1 MPLNKLENFI
11 KNVEGRILYVNPND
25 LDATDNINNQ
35 GNSLAQPFKTVQRA
49 LLESARF
56 SYLKGNNNDIT
67 EKTTILLFPG
77 EHVIDNRPG
86 HAIKDIGG
94 TAIAITPSGEQLT
107 ASTELTL
114 TLDSNFDI
122 TSPEN
127 ILYKFNSI
135 RGGVIIPRGTSIVGL
150 DLRKTKIRPK
160 YIPNPTDSNVNS
172 SSIFRITGACYFWQ
186 LSFFDGDEN
195 TLVYTDSSDFSSGNR
210 SKPTFSHHKLTCF
223 EYADGTNIPAGY
235 DISDLDMYYSKL
247 SNAFNRASGRDID
260 QKFPSNSLGFS
271 KQRPE
276 WEIVGAF
283 APDPVPISSIISGD
297 GFTPSNLIT
306 VTTTEPHG
314 LTAGTPIKI
323 NGINVDDYNIS
334 TKVQNV
340 NTLYSFTYLLPFVR
354 NNLLASPSISGA
366 EVIIETDTVS
376 GASPYIFNVS
386 LRSVWGMNGMHADG
400 SKASG
405 FKSMVVAQFTGVSLQ
420 KDDRAFVKY
429 NKTSRKY
436 ESITVTKTS
445 GSELASGSSS
455 TNPNSAYHLDSDAI
469 YRNGWECSHVKV
481 TNDAFVQ
488 VVSVFAIGFTKHF
501 DSQTGG
507 DISITNS
514 NSNFGQLAL
523 SSYGFRNEA
532 FSKDDS
538 AFITSIITPRAIVS
552 EKSLVDWQSFDV
564 GLTTSVGISS
574 HLYLY
579 GFTEKT
585 DLPPVVVQAY
595 RVGAKVDDKIF
606 VSANGNTYSASINMV
621 DNFINNVAYGSNV
634 SVKEYRVVS
643 GPSGSPSNILNIGT
657 HNLTTGEKILITSE
671 NGDIPENL
679 SENTIYYAIRHSSSE
694 IKIAASKTNAD
705 SGSAITIYGGTKVK
719 VLSRVSDKNAGDIG
733 SPVQYDEANSNWF
746 LHVNPNNEIYNIFNS
761 LGEAALTD
769 RSEVSYFERYNDI
782 RGLDEKIYK
791 LRVVIPKE
799 SFNSKDPTEGYVIQE
814 SNSTGAR
821 SEYDFTLANIT
832 SNDYAYN
839 KNLRLIAKC
848 SEATNV
854 VTVITENPHN
864 LLTGD
869 LVTIKNVKSSTNT
882 TADNDKG
889 FNGSFIVSSVTG
901 DKSFTYSIVDVNGVT
916 HNTGT
921 FVDNTSTRNVFSP
934 RFERK
939 DLNKNFYIYRSD
951 TISPY
956 IYNVQ
961 DGIYHLYVLNADNEI
976 PEEFS
981 GLKFS
986 QPVIDL
992 YPQLDRD
999 NIEENPQATKC
1010 FAKRSPVGDVVTNDV
1025 KKSVTK
1031 ETIDKM
1037 AVSLGFGLKIIGVS
1051 TAYTSQTS
1059 GTATLLF
1066 DRPHNLSG
1074 IVTYSSINRG
1084 SGYTPGTYYNV
1095 KLYNTGTSTWDGAT
1109 AKVVVA
1115 GAANSITSV
1124 DIMSGGSGYNNN
1136 EVLEFDTTVVGSG
1149 TGASI
1154 TISNSGIS
1162 SAINNVIQTTGI
1174 TTTTDGY
1181 FRITSIPSTTQVSVA
1196 VTNGDPKI
1204 EIDQYAFNVEKS
1216 LVVSSSTYNSSN
1228 GYVTFNCASSHGL
1241 VIGNKIR
1248 VVDSNNN
1255 NLGDYIVNE
1264 IVSLT
1269 SFRSLTHK
1277 SLSASR
1283 IFKHGLSANEATSDT
1298 QGENLGTRGQYIY
1311 DNERLNLITAVT
1323 TENYLEVETLE
1334 SQSAIINRFP
1344 LGSYIQIGSE
1354 IMRITSSTLGGAGL
1368 NRISVIRG
1376 VLGTQI
1382 QNHAVGSLIKKIKPI
1397 AIEFRRPAI
1406 IRASGHTFEYL
1417 GYGPGNYSTSLPQ
1430 LQVKSLTEREEF
1442 LSQSQE
1448 RSSGIVVYTGMNNN
1462 GDFFIG
1468 NTKYSS
1474 TSGKQKTFDIP
1485 TPTVTGQD
1493 PSRLSVVFD
1502 EVTIKERLLVEGGN
1516 SGTILSQFNGPVL
1529 MNKDIKINGAVNIN
1543 NSLKVR
1549 DSLKIDNTTQSVDK
1563 DTGCLVVEGGI
1574 GIEKN
1579 LNVGGLTNISGLL
1592 RVSGVS
1598 TFVGISSFSS
1608 NIFVGGNQNLF
1619 GSLTINGGGGATAL
1633 TLRNGKELVLNNTSN
1648 SGSASIYCDTSDELR
1663 TNNNVYIG
1671 NALNV
1676 VGDITAFYSSDRR
1689 LKDNINPISN
1699 ALEKVISISGNTF
1712 TWNDN
1717 SSHSGEDVGV
1727 IAQEIESILPQVVKT
1742 RDDGYKAVQYEKLVP
1757 LLVEAIKDLN
1767 NKIDSINNQSNK

>member
-77 EHVIDNRPG
+77 EHPIDNRPG
-86 HAIKDIGG
+86 HAIKDIAG
-94 TAIAITPSGEQLT
+94 TAFAISPSGEQT
-107 ASTELTL
+107 AASTELTL
-114 TLDSNFDI
+114 TLESNFDI
-122 TSPEN
+122 TSSDN
-127 ILYKFNSI
+127 ILHKFNSI
-135 RGGVIIPRGTSIVGL
+135 NGGVIVPRGTSIVGL

-160 YIPNPTDSNVNS
+160 YVPNPTDSNVDFS
-172 SSIFRITGACYFWQ
+172 AIFRITGACYFWQ

-195 TLVYTDSSDFSSGNR
+195 SLVYTDNSDFSSGNK

-223 EYADGTNIPAGY
+223 EYADGTNIPSGY

-306 VTTTEPHG
+306 VTTAEPHG
-314 LTAGTPIKI
+314 LTAGTPVKI
-323 NGINVDDYNIS
+323 NGVNVEDYNIS

-340 NTLYSFTYLLPFVR
+340 NTLYQFTYLLPFVR
-354 NNLLASPSISGA
+354 NNLPASPSISGA

-386 LRSVWGMNGMHADG
+386 LRSVWGMNGMLADG

-420 KDDRAFVKY
+420 KDDRSFVKY

-436 ESITVTKTS
+436 ESITITKTS

-523 SSYGFRNEA
+523 SSYGFRKEA
-532 FSKDDS
+532 FSKDDN
-538 AFITSIITPRAIVS
+538 AYITSIITPRAIVS
-552 EKSLVDWQSFDV
+552 EKSLIDWQSFDV

-606 VSANGNTYSASINMV
+606 VSANGTTYNASINMV
-621 DNFINNVAYGSNV
+621 DSFTNNIAYGSNV
-634 SVKEYRVVS
+634 SYKEYSVVS

-657 HNLTTGEKILITSE
+657 HNLSTGEKILITSE

-679 SENTIYYAIRHSSSE
+679 FENTIYYAIRHSSDS

-705 SGSAITIYGGTKVK
+705 SGSAITIYGGSKVK
-719 VLSRVSDKNAGDIG
+719 ILSRVSDKNAGDIG

-746 LHVNPNNEIYNIFNS
+746 LHVNSGNGIYNIFNS
-761 LGEAALTD
+761 LGEASLTD

-799 SFNSKDPTEGYVIQE
+799 TINAKDPTEGYAIQE
-814 SNSTGAR
+814 SSSTGAR
-821 SEYDFTLANIT
+821 SEYDFTLTDIT
-832 SNDYAYN
+832 ANDYAYN
-839 KNLRLIAKC
+839 KNLRLISKC
-848 SEATNV
+848 SQASNIVTV
-854 VTVITENPHN
+854 VTEKPHN
-864 LLTGD
+864 LSVGE
-869 LVTIKNVKSSTNT
+869 LVTIKNVQSSTN
-882 TADNDKG
+882 ASAENNKG
-889 FNGSFIVSSVTG
+889 YNGSFTVLTVTG
-901 DKSFTYSIVDVNGVT
+901 DKSFTYSIVDTSGVT

-921 FVDNTSTRNVFSP
+921 FVDNTSTRNVFLP
-934 RFERK
+934 RFERS
-939 DLNKNFYIYRSD
+939 DLKKNLYIYRSD

-961 DGIYHLYVLNADNEI
+961 DGIYHVYVLNADNEI
-976 PEEFS
+976 TEEFPD
-981 GLKFS
+981 LKFS

-1031 ETIDKM
+1031 ETIDK
-1037 AVSLGFGLKIIGVS
+1037 AAISLGFGLKISGVS
-1051 TAYTSQTS
+1051 TTYSSQTS
-1059 GTATLLF
+1059 GTTTIVF

-1115 GAANSITSV
+1115 GSASSITSV
-1124 DIMSGGSGYNNN
+1124 DIITGGSGYTSG
-1136 EVLEFDTTVVGSG
+1136 EVLEFDTTIVGSG
-1149 TGASI
+1149 SGASI

-1174 TTTTDGY
+1174 TTAKDGY
-1181 FRITSIPSTTQVSVA
+1181 YRITSIPSTTQVSVA
-1196 VTNGDPKI
+1196 VTNGDPRI
-1204 EIDQYAFNVEKS
+1204 QVDQYVFNIGKS

-1228 GYVTFNCASSHGL
+1228 GYMTFNCSSSHGL
-1241 VIGNKIR
+1241 LIGNKIR
-1248 VVDSNNN
+1248 VIDSSNNN
-1255 NLGDYIVNE
+1255 IGDYIVNE

-1269 SFRSLTHK
+1269 SFRSLTNT

-1283 IFKHGLSANEATSDT
+1283 IFKHGLSANEATSDI
-1298 QGENLGTRGQYIY
+1298 QGENLGIRGQYIY
-1311 DNERLNLITAVT
+1311 DNERLDLITAVT
-1323 TENYLEVETLE
+1323 TENYLEVQVLESE
-1334 SQSAIINRFP
+1334 SQSSILNRFP
-1344 LGSYIQIGSE
+1344 LGSYIQVGDE
-1354 IMRITSSTLGGAGL
+1354 IMRVTTSSLSGSNL
-1368 NRISVIRG
+1368 DQIYVIRG
-1376 VLGTQI
+1376 ALGTQI
-1382 QNHAVGSLIKKIKPI
+1382 QSHPAGSLIQKIKPI

-1430 LQVKSLTEREEF
+1430 LQVKTLTEREEF

-1468 NTKYSS
+1468 NTRYSS

-1543 NSLKVR
+1543 NSLKVK
-1549 DSLKIDNTTQSVDK
+1549 DSLKIDDTTQSVDK
-1563 DTGCLVVEGGI
+1563 DTGCLVVEGGV

-1579 LNVGGLTNISGLL
+1579 LNVGGATSITGLL
-1592 RVSGVS
+1592 RVTGVS
-1598 TFVGISSFSS
+1598 TFVGVSTFNSD
-1608 NIFVGGNQNLF
+1608 IFVGGNT
-1619 GSLTINGGGGATAL
+1619 SLVGTLTVNSSTGI
-1633 TLRNGKELVLNNTSN
+1633 TLRNGGDLTLRNTSN
-1648 SGSASIYCDTSDELR
+1648 SGSASIYCDTNNELR

-1671 NALNV
+1671 GALNV
-1676 VGDITAFYSSDRR
+1676 VSDITAFYSSDKR
-1689 LKDNINPISN
+1689 LKDNINPIPN
-1699 ALEKVISISGNTF
+1699 ALDKVNSISGNTF

-1717 SSHSGEDVGV
+1717 SSHTGEDVGV
-1727 IAQEIESILPQVVKT
+1727 IAQEVESILPQVVKT

-1757 LLVEAIKDLN
+1757 LLIEAIKDLN
-1767 NKIDSINNQSNK
+1767 NKLNSINNQSNK

>member
-77 EHVIDNRPG
+77 EHPIDNRPG
-86 HAIKDIGG
+86 YAIKDIGG
-94 TAIAITPSGEQLT
+94 TAYAIAPSGEQTT

-114 TLDSNFDI
+114 TLDSNFDL
-122 TSPEN
+122 TSENN

-135 RGGVIIPRGTSIVGL
+135 YGGVVVPRGTSIVSL

-160 YIPNPTDSNVNS
+160 YVPNPTDSNVNS
-172 SSIFRITGACYFWQ
+172 SAIFRITGACYFWQ

-195 TLVYTDSSDFSSGNR
+195 NLVYTNSSDFSSGNR

-223 EYADGTNIPAGY
+223 EYADGTNIPPGY
-235 DISDLDMYYSKL
+235 DISDLDIYYSKL

-260 QKFPSNSLGFS
+260 QKFPSNPLGFS

-283 APDPVPISSIISGD
+283 APDPIPVSSIISGD

-306 VTTTEPHG
+306 VTTSKPHG
-314 LTAGTPIKI
+314 LTAGTPVKI
-323 NGINVDDYNIS
+323 NGINIEDYNIS

-340 NTLYSFTYLLPFVR
+340 NTLYQFTYLLPFVR
-354 NNLLASPSISGA
+354 NNLPASPSISGA
-366 EVIIETDTVS
+366 EVTIETDTVS

-420 KDDRAFVKY
+420 KDDRAFAKY

-436 ESITVTKTS
+436 ESITISKVS
-445 GSELASGSSS
+445 GAELASGSSS
-455 TNPNSAYHLDSDAI
+455 TNPNSAYHLDSEAI
-469 YRNGWECSHVKV
+469 YRSGWECSHVKV

-532 FSKDDS
+532 FSKDDN

-552 EKSLVDWQSFDV
+552 EKSLIDWQSFDV

-595 RVGAKVDDKIF
+595 RVGAKLNDKIF
-606 VSANGNTYSASINMV
+606 VSANGTTYSASINMV
-621 DNFINNVAYGSNV
+621 DDFINDVAYGSNI
-634 SVKEYRVVS
+634 SVKEYSVVS
-643 GPSGSPSNILNIGT
+643 EPSGSPSNILNIGT
-657 HNLTTGEKILITSE
+657 HNLNTGEKILITSE

-679 SENTIYYAIRHSSSE
+679 SENIIYYAIKHSSNE

-705 SGSAITIYGGTKVK
+705 SGNAITIYGGSKVK
-719 VLSRVSDKNAGDIG
+719 VISRVSDKNPGDIG
-733 SPVQYDEANSNWF
+733 SPVQYDDTNSNWF
-746 LHVNPNNEIYNIFNS
+746 LHVNSNNEIYNIFNS
-761 LGEAALTD
+761 LGEASLTD

-799 SFNSKDPTEGYVIQE
+799 AINAKDPTEGYVIQE

-821 SEYDFTLANIT
+821 SEYDFTLTDIT
-832 SNDYAYN
+832 ANDYAYN
-839 KNLRLIAKC
+839 KNLRLITKC
-848 SEATNV
+848 SQATNIVTV
-854 VTVITENPHN
+854 VTEKPHN
-864 LLTGD
+864 LLVGD
-869 LVTIKNVKSSTNT
+869 LVVIKNVQSSTNT
-882 TADNDKG
+882 TGDANKG
-889 FNGSFIVSSVTG
+889 FNGSFIVSTVTG
-901 DKSFTYSIVDVNGVT
+901 DKTFTYSIVDINGVT

-939 DLNKNFYIYRSD
+939 DLKKNFYIYRSD
-951 TISPY
+951 TISQY

-961 DGIYHLYVLNADNEI
+961 DGIYHLYVLNSDNATT
-976 PEEFS
+976 EEFS
-981 GLKFS
+981 DLKFS

-999 NIEENPQATKC
+999 NVEENPQSTKC
-1010 FAKRSPVGDVVTNDV
+1010 FAKRSPIGDVVTNDP

-1031 ETIDKM
+1031 ETIDKL
-1037 AVSLGFGLKIIGVS
+1037 AVSLGFGLKISGIS
-1051 TAYTSQTS
+1051 TAYTSATS
-1059 GTATLLF
+1059 GTATILF

-1074 IVTYSSINRG
+1074 IVTYSSISRG

-1109 AKVVVA
+1109 AKVIVA
-1115 GAANSITSV
+1115 GSASSITSV
-1124 DIMSGGSGYNNN
+1124 DIMTGGSGYSNG

-1149 TGASI
+1149 SGASI
-1154 TISNSGIS
+1154 TISHTGIS
-1162 SAINNVIQTTGI
+1162 SAIGDVLQTTGI
-1174 TTTTDGY
+1174 TTANDGY

-1196 VTNGDPKI
+1196 VTNGDSKI
-1204 EIDQYAFNVEKS
+1204 QVDQYAFNVGKS
-1216 LVVSSSTYNSSN
+1216 LVVNSSTYNSSN
-1228 GYVTFNCASSHGL
+1228 GYMTFNCSSSHSL
-1241 VIGNKIR
+1241 LIGNRIK

-1269 SFRSLTHK
+1269 SFRSLTNQ

-1283 IFKHGLSANEATSDT
+1283 IFKHGLSANEATSDI
-1298 QGENLGTRGQYIY
+1298 QGENLGIRGQYIY
-1311 DNERLNLITAVT
+1311 DNETLDLVTSIT
-1323 TENYLEVETLE
+1323 TENFLEVQTFN
-1334 SQSAIINRFP
+1334 SQQAITKRFP
-1344 LGSYIQIGSE
+1344 LGSYIQIGDE
-1354 IMRITSSTLGGAGL
+1354 IMRITTSSLSGYSL
-1368 NRISVIRG
+1368 NLIYVIRG

-1382 QNHAVGSLIKKIKPI
+1382 QSHAAGSLIRKIKPI
-1397 AIEFRRPAI
+1397 AIEFRRSAI

-1430 LQVKSLTEREEF
+1430 LQVKTLTEREEF

-1468 NTKYSS
+1468 NTRYSS

-1549 DSLKIDNTTQSVDK
+1549 DSIKIDNTTQSVDK

-1579 LNVGGLTNISGLL
+1579 LNVGGVTNIGGLL

-1598 TFVGISSFSS
+1598 TFVGVSTFNS
-1608 NIFVGGNQNLF
+1608 NIFVGGNASIT
-1619 GSLTINGGGGATAL
+1619 GSLTIDSNNGITIRSGGDL
-1633 TLRNGKELVLNNTSN
+1633 ILSN
-1648 SGSASIYCDTSDELR
+1648 SSNVGFASIYCDTNDELR
-1663 TNNNVYIG
+1663 TNNSVYI
-1671 NALNV
+1671 AKQLNV
-1676 VGDITAFYSSDRR
+1676 AGDITAFYSSDRR
-1689 LKDNINPISN
+1689 LKDNINPISS
-1699 ALEKVISISGNTF
+1699 ALDKVISISGNTF
-1712 TWNDN
+1712 TWNNN

-1727 IAQEIESILPQVVKT
+1727 IAQEVESILPQIVKT

-1757 LLVEAIKDLN
+1757 LLIEAIKDLN
-1767 NKIDSINNQSNK
+1767 NKINSINNQSNK

>member
-56 SYLKGNNNDIT
+56 SYLKGNNNDVT

-77 EHVIDNRPG
+77 EHTVDNRPG
-86 HAIKDIGG
+86 YAIKDIAG
-94 TAIAITPSGEQLT
+94 TAYAISPLGEQT
-107 ASTELTL
+107 AASAELTL
-114 TLDSNFDI
+114 DLNSNFDI
-122 TSPEN
+122 TSSDN

-135 RGGVIIPRGTSIVGL
+135 RGGVIVPRGTSIVSL

-160 YIPNPTDSNVNS
+160 YIPNPTDVDVDPSA
-172 SSIFRITGACYFWQ
+172 IFRITGACYFWQ

-195 TLVYTDSSDFSSGNR
+195 TLVYTDSRDFSSGNR

-223 EYADGTNIPAGY
+223 EYADGTNVPTGY

-283 APDPVPISSIISGD
+283 APDPIPISSITSGD
-297 GFTPSNLIT
+297 GFTPSNLVT
-306 VTTTEPHG
+306 VTTSEPHG
-314 LTAGTPIKI
+314 LTAGTPVKI
-323 NGINVDDYNIS
+323 NGIDVEDYNIS

-340 NTLYSFTYLLPFVR
+340 NSLFQFTYLLPFVR
-354 NNLLASPSISGA
+354 NNLPASPSVSGA
-366 EVIIETDTVS
+366 EVTIETDTVS

-386 LRSVWGMNGMHADG
+386 LRSVWGMNGMLADG

-469 YRNGWECSHVKV
+469 YRDGWESSHVKV

-523 SSYGFRNEA
+523 SSYGFRKEA
-532 FSKDDS
+532 FSKDDN
-538 AFITSIITPRAIVS
+538 AYITSIITPRAIIS
-552 EKSLVDWQSFDV
+552 ETSLIDWQSFDV

-579 GFTEKT
+579 GFTEKQ
-585 DLPPVVVQAY
+585 DLPPVVVQAFK
-595 RVGAKVDDKIF
+595 VGAKVDDKIF
-606 VSANGNTYSASINMV
+606 VSANGNNYSASINMV
-621 DNFINNVAYGSNV
+621 DSFINNVAYGSNV
-634 SVKEYRVVS
+634 SFKEYYVVS

-657 HNLTTGEKILITSE
+657 HNLSTGEKILILSDD
-671 NGDIPENL
+671 GDIPENL
-679 SENTIYYAIRHSSSE
+679 TENVIYYAIRHSSTE
-694 IKIAASKTNAD
+694 IKIAASKTNTD
-705 SGSAITIYGGTKVK
+705 NGTAITIYGGSKVK
-719 VLSRVSDKNAGDIG
+719 IVSRVSDKNAGDVG
-733 SPVQYDEANSNWF
+733 SPVQYDDANSNWF
-746 LHVNPNNEIYNIFNS
+746 LHVNPNNDIYNIFNT
-761 LGEAALTD
+761 LGEASLTD
-769 RSEVSYFERYNDI
+769 RSEVSYFERNSDI
-782 RGLDEKIYK
+782 RSLDEKIYK

-799 SFNSKDPTEGYVIQE
+799 SINAKDPTEGYVIQE

-821 SEYDFTLANIT
+821 SEYDFTLTNIT

-839 KNLRLIAKC
+839 KNLRLISKC
-848 SEATNV
+848 SQTSNI
-854 VTVITENPHN
+854 VTVTTEKPHN
-864 LLTGD
+864 LSVGD
-869 LVTIKNVKSSTNT
+869 TVTIKNVQSSTN
-882 TADNDKG
+882 ASGENNKG
-889 FNGSFIVSSVTG
+889 FNGLFTVLSVTG
-901 DKSFTYSIVDVNGVT
+901 DKSFTYSIVDIEGVT

-921 FVDNTSTRNVFSP
+921 FVDNTSTRNVFLP
-934 RFERK
+934 RFERI
-939 DLNKNFYIYRSD
+939 DLKKNFYIYRSD
-951 TISPY
+951 TISSY

-961 DGIYHLYVLNADNEI
+961 DGIYHLYVLNADNQI

-981 GLKFS
+981 DLKFS

-992 YPQLDRD
+992 YPQFDRD
-999 NIEENPQATKC
+999 NIEENPQPTKC

-1031 ETIDKM
+1031 ETVDKM
-1037 AVSLGFGLKIIGVS
+1037 AVSLGFGLKITGVS
-1051 TAYTSQTS
+1051 TTYTSATS
-1059 GTATLLF
+1059 GTTTLVF

-1074 IVTYSSINRG
+1074 IVTYSSISRG

-1109 AKVVVA
+1109 SKVVVA

-1124 DIMSGGSGYNNN
+1124 DIMTGGSGYTNG

-1149 TGASI
+1149 SGASI
-1154 TISNSGIS
+1154 TISHSGIS

-1174 TTTTDGY
+1174 TTTSDGY

-1196 VTNGDPKI
+1196 ITNGDPRI
-1204 EIDQYAFNVEKS
+1204 QINQYAFNVGKS
-1216 LVVSSSTYNSSN
+1216 LVVSSSSYNSSN
-1228 GYVTFNCASSHGL
+1228 GYMTFNCSSSHGL
-1241 VIGNKIR
+1241 LIGNRIR
-1248 VVDSNNN
+1248 IIDSNNN

-1264 IVSLT
+1264 ITSLT
-1269 SFRSLTHK
+1269 SFRSLTNR

-1283 IFKHGLSANEATSDT
+1283 IFKHGLSANESTSDI
-1298 QGENLGTRGQYIY
+1298 QGENLGIRGQYIY

-1334 SQSAIINRFP
+1334 SQTAILNRFP
-1344 LGSYIQIGSE
+1344 LGSYIQIGNE
-1354 IMRITSSTLGGAGL
+1354 IMRITSSTLSGSNL
-1368 NRISVIRG
+1368 NLIYVIRG
-1376 VLGTQI
+1376 ALGTQI
-1382 QNHAVGSLIKKIKPI
+1382 ESHSANSLIQKIKPI
-1397 AIEFRRPAI
+1397 AIELRRPAI

-1430 LQVKSLTEREEF
+1430 LQVKTLTEREEF

-1448 RSSGIVVYTGMNNN
+1448 KSSGIVVYTGMNSD

-1529 MNKDIKINGAVNIN
+1529 MNKDLKINGAVNIN

-1549 DSLKIDNTTQSVDK
+1549 DSLKIDSTTQSVDK
-1563 DTGCLVVEGGI
+1563 DTGCLVVEGGV

-1579 LNVGGLTNISGLL
+1579 LNVGGATSITGLL

-1598 TFVGISSFSS
+1598 TFVGVSTFNS
-1608 NIFVGGNQNLF
+1608 NIFVGGDASLV
-1619 GSLTINGGGGATAL
+1619 GSLTVNSSTGI
-1633 TLRNGKELVLNNTSN
+1633 TLRNGGDLILNNASN
-1648 SGSASIYCDTSDELR
+1648 SGSASIYCDTDNELR

-1671 NALNV
+1671 GALNV
-1676 VGDITAFYSSDRR
+1676 VGDITAFYSSDKR
-1689 LKDNINPISN
+1689 LKNNINPIPN
-1699 ALEKVISISGNTF
+1699 ALDKVNSISGNTF

-1717 SSHSGEDVGV
+1717 SSHTGEDVGV
-1727 IAQEIESILPQVVKT
+1727 IAQEVESILPQVVKT
-1742 RDDGYKAVQYEKLVP
+1742 RGDGYKAVQYEKLVP
-1757 LLVEAIKDLN
+1757 LLIEAIKDLN
-1767 NKIDSINNQSNK
+1767 NKLNSINNQSNK